1 MQVQVQ
7 AADVRGLVVGLGEQG
22 PASPQGPE
30 CLQVT
35 QTDEAGIDDTV
46 TKTQNTVTC
55 PQDM

>member
-7 AADVRGLVVGLGEQG
+7 AADVRGLVVGLGE
-22 PASPQGPE
+22 QGPE